1 MGLVERRER
10 FAKRERMDF
19 RWALA
24 VCAGWWLLSL
34 AQPAVAMSPR
44 ETLEEFFTRTNT
56 ILQSVDLTQG
66 LGKPRRAI
74 RDLVDETFDFRAA
87 ASVAL
92 GPVWRS
98 RVPEEQDA
106 FTRLFAVFLERG
118 FVAALGSKASVA
130 GGVRIQYLTEAIDGE
145 SARVATTLLTRG
157 GQEIPVDYWMVRQG
171 GRWKVQDV
179 VVDGVSLVMN
189 YRSQFA
195 RILAANPYAELV
207 RRMQAE
213 TLADARPAVAPPVK
227 PEPSPAPPAEVIQPP
242 RAIVPDV
249 LADRATKPMTVAK
262 SGLPEPPVQK
272 PGSSGARQRVS
283 AGAQARP
290 APPATLVG
298 ADGQRPGDV
307 VGWLVVKSRSEAER
321 DIASLLARVGGAAL
335 GRERDAK
342 TTVVSGIVPLATY
355 SSFAAGLRRIGSW
368 RIETERSPRPSLLH
382 VTVRLAE

>member
-1 MGLVERRER
+1 MGLVERRPYS
-10 FAKRERMDF
+10 KRGRTPCC
-19 RWALA
+19 WILA
-24 VCAGWWLLSL
+24 VCAGCWLLSL

-56 ILQSVDLTQG
+56 VLQSVDLTQG
-66 LGKPRRAI
+66 LEKPRRAI

-118 FVAALGSKASVA
+118 FVATLGSKASVA

-157 GQEIPVDYWMVRQG
+157 GQELPIDYWMVRLG

-179 VVDGVSLVMN
+179 VVDGMSLVMN

-195 RILAANPYAELV
+195 RVLAANPYAELI
-207 RRMQAE
+207 RRMQVE
-213 TLADARPAVAPPVK
+213 TLADARPAVTPPVK
-227 PEPSPAPPAEVIQPP
+227 PEPSSAPPAEVIQPP

-249 LADRATKPMTVAK
+249 LADRATKPMTLAK
-262 SGLPEPPVQK
+262 SGPPEPPVQK
-272 PGSSGARQRVS
+272 PGSSGAKQRVS
-283 AGAQARP
+283 AGAHAVRP

-307 VGWLVVKSRSEAER
+307 VGSLVVKSRSEAER
-321 DIASLLARVGGAAL
+321 HIASLLTRVGGATLSQQRSPTA
-335 GRERDAK
+335 
-342 TTVVSGIVPLATY
+342 TMVSGVVPLASY
-355 SSFAAGLRRIGSW
+355 SSFTAGLGRIGAW
-368 RIETERSPRPSLLH
+368 RLETERSPRPTLLY
-382 VTVRLAE
+382 VTVRLVE

>member
-1 MGLVERRER
+1 
-10 FAKRERMDF
+10 
-19 RWALA
+19 
-24 VCAGWWLLSL
+24 
-34 AQPAVAMSPR
+34 MSPR

-56 ILQSVDLTQG
+56 VLQSVDLTQG
-66 LGKPRRAI
+66 LEKPRRAI

-157 GQEIPVDYWMVRQG
+157 GQELPIDYWMVRLG

-179 VVDGVSLVMN
+179 VVDGMSLVMN

-195 RILAANPYAELV
+195 RVLAANPYAELI
-207 RRMQAE
+207 RRMQVE
-213 TLADARPAVAPPVK
+213 TLADARPAVTPPVK
-227 PEPSPAPPAEVIQPP
+227 PEPPSAPPAEVIQPP

-272 PGSSGARQRVS
+272 PGSSGAKQRVS
-283 AGAQARP
+283 AGAHAVRP

-307 VGWLVVKSRSEAER
+307 VGSLVVKSRSEAER
-321 DIASLLARVGGAAL
+321 HIASLLTRVGGATLSQQRSPTA
-335 GRERDAK
+335 
-342 TTVVSGIVPLATY
+342 TMVSGVVPLASY
-355 SSFAAGLRRIGSW
+355 SSFAAGLGRIGSW
-368 RIETERSPRPSLLH
+368 RLETERSPRPTLLY
-382 VTVRLAE
+382 VTVRLVE

>member
-1 MGLVERRER
+1 
-10 FAKRERMDF
+10 
-19 RWALA
+19 
-24 VCAGWWLLSL
+24 
-34 AQPAVAMSPR
+34 MSPR

-56 ILQSVDLTQG
+56 VLQSVDLTQG
-66 LGKPRRAI
+66 LEKPRRAI

-106 FTRLFAVFLERG
+106 FTRLFAVFLERA

-157 GQEIPVDYWMVRQG
+157 GQELPVDYWMVRLG
-171 GRWKVQDV
+171 DRWKVQDV
-179 VVDGVSLVMN
+179 VVDGMSLVMN

-195 RILAANPYAELV
+195 RVLAANPYAELI
-207 RRMQAE
+207 RRMQVE
-213 TLADARPAVAPPVK
+213 TLADARPAVTPPMK
-227 PEPSPAPPAEVIQPP
+227 PEPSSAPPAEVIQPP

-262 SGLPEPPVQK
+262 SGLSEPPVQK
-272 PGSSGARQRVS
+272 PGSSGAKQRVS
-283 AGAQARP
+283 AGANAVRP

-307 VGWLVVKSRSEAER
+307 VGSLVVKSRSEAER
-321 DIASLLARVGGAAL
+321 HIASLLTRVGGATLSQQRSPTA
-335 GRERDAK
+335 
-342 TTVVSGIVPLATY
+342 TMVSGVVPLASY
-355 SSFAAGLRRIGSW
+355 SSFAAGLGRIWSW
-368 RIETERSPRPSLLH
+368 RLETERSPRPTLLY
-382 VTVRLAE
+382 VTVTLVE

>member
-1 MGLVERRER
+1 
-10 FAKRERMDF
+10 
-19 RWALA
+19 
-24 VCAGWWLLSL
+24 LSL

-56 ILQSVDLTQG
+56 VLQSVDLTQG
-66 LGKPRRAI
+66 LEKPRRAI

-157 GQEIPVDYWMVRQG
+157 GQELPVDYWMVRQG

-179 VVDGVSLVMN
+179 VVDGMSLVMN

-195 RILAANPYAELV
+195 RVLAANPYAELI
-207 RRMQAE
+207 RRMQVE
-213 TLADARPAVAPPVK
+213 TLADARPAVTPPVK
-227 PEPSPAPPAEVIQPP
+227 PEPSSAPPAEVIEPP

-272 PGSSGARQRVS
+272 PGSSGAKQRVS
-283 AGAQARP
+283 AGVHAVRP

-298 ADGQRPGDV
+298 ADGERPGDV
-307 VGWLVVKSRSEAER
+307 VGSLVVKSRSEAER
-321 DIASLLARVGGAAL
+321 HIASLLTRVGGATLSQQRSPTA
-335 GRERDAK
+335 
-342 TTVVSGIVPLATY
+342 TMVSGVVPLASY
-355 SSFAAGLRRIGSW
+355 SSFAAGLGRIGSW
-368 RIETERSPRPSLLH
+368 RLETERSPRPTLLY
-382 VTVRLAE
+382 VTVKLVE

>member
-1 MGLVERRER
+1 MGLVERRPYP
-10 FAKRERMDF
+10 KRGRTPGC
-19 RWALA
+19 WILA
-24 VCAGWWLLSL
+24 VCAGCWLLSL

-56 ILQSVDLTQG
+56 VLQSVDPTQG
-66 LGKPRRAI
+66 LEKPRRAI

-118 FVAALGSKASVA
+118 FVAVLGSKASVA

-157 GQEIPVDYWMVRQG
+157 GQELPVDYWMVRQG

-179 VVDGVSLVMN
+179 VVDGMSLVMN

-195 RILAANPYAELV
+195 RILAANPYAELI
-207 RRMQAE
+207 RRMQVE
-213 TLADARPAVAPPVK
+213 TLADARPAVTPPAK
-227 PEPSPAPPAEVIQPP
+227 PEPSSTPPAEVIQPP

-249 LADRATKPMTVAK
+249 LADRAAKPMTVAK

-272 PGSSGARQRVS
+272 PGSSGAKQRAS
-283 AGAQARP
+283 AGAHAMRP

-298 ADGQRPGDV
+298 ADGQRSGDV
-307 VGWLVVKSRSEAER
+307 VGSLVVKSRSEAER
-321 DIASLLARVGGAAL
+321 HIASLLTRVGGATLSQQRSPTA
-335 GRERDAK
+335 
-342 TTVVSGIVPLATY
+342 TMVSGVVPLTSY
-355 SSFAAGLRRIGSW
+355 SSFAAGLGRIGSW
-368 RIETERSPRPSLLH
+368 RLETERSPRPTFVY
-382 VTVRLAE
+382 VTVRLVE